1 MVFNRIVSLLGITS
15 LKGRLRFWFICFLV
29 LLVLLASFPFVILG
43 KMQKREDAKIELEK
57 MINLQQIVINNWF
70 EEKLADIKSIAEL
83 PTFKE
88 KDYKKMNEALEVFV
102 NNHAEFSAM
111 VYVNEAGKTEIDTS
125 GPIGLDLSDRQYYK
139 EAKKGDSYIT
149 DVLIGR
155 QSNKPIVIIS
165 VPIYSYSGQF
175 HGLVFGS
182 VPITTIDKIME
193 QFQDSSRETYLVD
206 REGMLITKSRQGE
219 IGDTIYTEIYKH
231 ALTGNRVNKFYQTQN
246 GDLVLGEYR
255 WVHHQKWL
263 IIGEIKGS
271 NIYEP
276 FYRMATA
283 FSIVLVLLAILGYI
297 LIIWVSNQIE
307 APIRNVLIGTRKIG
321 LGKFGY
327 RLSRSDYRKDAK
339 ELQELSENFNN
350 MAELIER
357 HIDSIAKSEERFRM
371 IAEYSS
377 DMITIHDSTGKYLY
391 VSPAGKE
398 ILQYD
403 DKEVIGFDA
412 YFFIHPDDIE
422 MIRKSHEKL
431 LKTGYVVS
439 TYRIRRKDGEYIW
452 LESSIKCLQAEHPGE
467 LQIIVISRNITERKM
482 AELRLKEANRTLHEL
497 STKDGLTGVWNRRT
511 FDKQI
516 EKEWKRALRELTPL
530 SLIMFD
536 VDYFKAYNDS
546 YGHQAGDECLKALA
560 ARMNEILEM
569 SRGMVFRYGGEEF
582 SILLPKTDLAGAKVV
597 AERIRKAVE
606 KLSIPHRES
615 QISNYVTM
623 SFGISSTVPTND
635 NTITQFIG
643 DADKALYNAK
653 KDGRNCVRF
662 YTNDKY

>member
-1 MVFNRIVSLLGITS
+1 MLFNRIVSLLGITS

-70 EEKLADIKSIAEL
+70 EEKLADIRSIAEL

-88 KDYKKMNEALEVFV
+88 KDFGKMKEALEVFDY
-102 NNHAEFSAM
+102 NHTEFSGM
-111 VYVNEAGKTEIDTS
+111 VFVNEEGKTEIDTS
-125 GPIGLDLSDRQYYK
+125 GPIGIDLSDRQYFK

-149 DVLIGR
+149 DILIGR
-155 QSNKPIVIIS
+155 QSNKPIIIIS
-165 VPIYSYSGQF
+165 VPIYGYTGQF
-175 HGLVFGS
+175 QGLVFGS
-182 VPITTIDKIME
+182 VPITTIDNIME
-193 QFQDSSRETYLVD
+193 QFQDNSRETYLVD

-219 IGDTIYTEIYKH
+219 IGDAIYTEIYKQ
-231 ALTGNRVNKFYQTQN
+231 ALTENRVNKFYQTQN
-246 GDLVLGEYR
+246 GDRVLGDYR
-255 WVHHQKWL
+255 WVHHHKWL
-263 IIGEIKGS
+263 IIGEIKES

-276 FYRMATA
+276 FYRMAIA
-283 FSIVLVLLAILGYI
+283 FSVVLVLLAILGYI

-321 LGKFGY
+321 QGKFDY
-327 RLSRSDYRKDAK
+327 RLSRITYHMDAK

-350 MAELIER
+350 MADLIEN

-377 DMITIHDSTGKYLY
+377 DMITIHDSMGNYLY

-403 DKEVIGFDA
+403 DEEVIGFDA

-452 LESSIKCLQAEHPGE
+452 LESSIKCLQAEHPEE

-482 AELRLKEANRTLHEL
+482 VEIRLKEANRILQEL

-516 EKEWKRALRELTPL
+516 EKEWKRAITESTSL
-530 SLIMFD
+530 SLIMLD
-536 VDYFKAYNDS
+536 VDFFKAFNDT
-546 YGHQAGDECLKALA
+546 YGHQAGDDCLRTIASRISEEL
-560 ARMNEILEM
+560 EI
-569 SRGMVFRYGGEEF
+569 SKGMVFRYGGEEF
-582 SILLPKTDLAGAKVV
+582 SILLPMTDRAGARII
-597 AERIRKAVE
+597 AESVRKAIE
-606 KLSIPHRES
+606 NLSIPHSES
-615 QISNYVTM
+615 QVSNYVTM
-623 SFGISSTVPTND
+623 SFGINTIIPTND
-635 NTITQFIG
+635 TNITQFIE

-653 KDGRNCVRF
+653 KEGRNCVRT
-662 YTNDKY
+662 YSND